1 MSLGLL
7 GLAAYAIAVR
17 TLRVFMQKEESMSK
31 KRTSKE
37 VVNVLRDMDDLTKL
51 ITGHRIPDLV
61 SRGMR
66 LLGITERIEAD
77 IAPSRTGPYAVLGV
91 REDASDLVIKASYR
105 SLQKRFHPDTGL
117 EPDDGKSKAINKAFQ
132 EIEVLKGRKL

>member
-1 MSLGLL
+1 
-7 GLAAYAIAVR
+7 
-17 TLRVFMQKEESMSK
+17 MSK

-37 VVNVLRDMDDLTKL
+37 VVNFLKDANDLTEL
-51 ITGHRIPDLV
+51 ITGHPIPDLV
-61 SRGMR
+61 NRGMR

-77 IAPSRTGPYAVLGV
+77 IVPSRTGPYAVLGV

-117 EPDDGKSKAINKAFQ
+117 EPNDVKSKAINKAFQ
-132 EIEVLKGRKL
+132 EIEGLRSRKL

>member
-1 MSLGLL
+1 MTLGLL
-7 GLAAYAIAVR
+7 GPVAYVIAVR
-17 TLRVFMQKEESMSK
+17 TQRVFMPKEEKMAK

-105 SLQKRFHPDTGL
+105 GLQKRFHPDTGL
-117 EPDDGKSKAINKAFQ
+117 EPDDVKSKAINKALD
-132 EIEVLKGRKL
+132 EIQALRNRKL